1 MSALDFALRSLVL
14 AVALLT
20 LVRVIGKRLVGEVA
34 AVDLVVA
41 ITVGTI
47 AGSTSISPKVPLW
60 GGLLALGVWG
70 AFEWL
75 GAFASSRSPFWES
88 LTSGRGTTLV
98 QEGAVR
104 PRGLRHAM
112 VSENALRSMLRAHRV
127 SSVDDVQEAV
137 LEPSGKLGIVPRTKP
152 GA

>member
-1 MSALDFALRSLVL
+1 
-14 AVALLT
+14 
-20 LVRVIGKRLVGEVA
+20 
-34 AVDLVVA
+34 
-41 ITVGTI
+41 VGTI

-137 LEPSGKLGIVPRTKP
+137 LEPSGKLGIVPRAKP